1 MRKLINKN
9 IYVDENV
16 VSLVAY
22 QVILLTV
29 FGIHFQQQWLLVF
42 LACDFSLRA
51 MGLFASPLYFL
62 AKKVS
67 EFLYFEKKPVFAGPK
82 RFAAML
88 GFVMTILIAF
98 SYDSQIGIF
107 LGITLIALAALESVF
122 NVCIGCYIYNFLI
135 VPIQNKF
142 NNSPK

>member
-1 MRKLINKN
+1 MGKLSNKN
-9 IYVDENV
+9 IYVNENA
-16 VSLVAY
+16 VSIVAY
-22 QVILLTV
+22 LVILITV
-29 FGIHFQQQWLLVF
+29 FGIHFHQQWLLF
-42 LACDFSLRA
+42 LLALDFFLRA
-51 MGLFASPLYFL
+51 TGLFASPLYL
-62 AKKVS
+62 IAKKVS
-67 EFLYFEKKPVFAGPK
+67 EFLYFEKKEVFAGPK

-98 SYDSQIGIF
+98 LYDSQVGIF

>member
-51 MGLFASPLYFL
+51 TGLFASPLYFV

>member
-1 MRKLINKN
+1 MGKFANKN
-9 IYVDENV
+9 IYIDD
-16 VSLVAY
+16 SASSIVAY
-22 QVILLTV
+22 QVILITV
-29 FGIHFQQQWLLVF
+29 FGIHFQQQWLLLLLAFDF
-42 LACDFSLRA
+42 LLRA
-51 MGLFASPLYFL
+51 TGLFASP
-62 AKKVS
+62 
-67 EFLYFEKKPVFAGPK
+67 LYFEKKPVFAGPK

-98 SYDSQIGIF
+98 FYDSQIGIF

-135 VPIQNKF
+135 VPIQNKI

>member
-1 MRKLINKN
+1 MGKFANKN
-9 IYVDENV
+9 IYVDD
-16 VSLVAY
+16 SASSIVAY
-22 QVILLTV
+22 QVILITV
-29 FGIHFQQQWLLVF
+29 FGIHFQQQWLLLLLAFDF
-42 LACDFSLRA
+42 LLRA
-51 MGLFASPLYFL
+51 TGLFASPLYFV

-98 SYDSQIGIF
+98 FYDSQIGIF

-122 NVCIGCYIYNFLI
+122 QVCVGCYIFNFLI